1 MHRKKTKN
9 RVKKW
14 ALVFWLGLLVSIFS
28 EEIPLAYCDDKS
40 LIERNI
46 AILNAMPDPVGDDRA
61 RLPEGERVELFNF
74 SDETVSLAGWVLY
87 DSDNK
92 NELFLT
98 AENIFPQMDFPL
110 LRPGEKLTVF
120 RDGDSD
126 FSLDDEKDSIR
137 LFSGPMEMEGK
148 LQSELNYNGGE
159 EGKAVSA
166 ERPGEIK
173 LSLEQENEVITA
185 NNIFQEEIAGKN
197 KVNKNIILEKKEQKQ
212 QEENPSEK
220 NQATLKNSSPI
231 EPEGENRISD
241 RAEDEVSSGANR
253 TKKFIAGIKMPD
265 KKDFIT
271 RAKEFFGGFSLKLFL
286 IAWLS
291 LAGAIF
297 LTRRILKI

>member
-1 MHRKKTKN
+1 M
-9 RVKKW
+9 
-14 ALVFWLGLLVSIFS
+14 SIFS

-197 KVNKNIILEKKEQKQ
+197 KVNKNIILEKKEQKK
-212 QEENPSEK
+212 QEDDSSEK
-220 NQATLKNSSPI
+220 KQAKN
-231 EPEGENRISD
+231 
-241 RAEDEVSSGANR
+241 VKTSSGTDQKRENEILNKVGKTASSGIDRPKN
-253 TKKFIAGIKMPD
+253 FIAGIKMPD